1 MERKKSL
8 DPASGGNPLE
18 GREEDILAGGGDNM
32 GGAAANPGIQDTS
45 VDLFR

>member
-8 DPASGGNPLE
+8 DSASGGNPLE
-18 GREEDILAGGGDNM
+18 GKGEDILAGGGDNM
-32 GGAAANPGIQDTS
+32 SGAIANPEIQDTS